1 MRRPIYLD
9 YNATTPV
16 DPRVLERM
24 LPYFTERF
32 GNPASKGH
40 TYGLEAEAAV
50 EVAREQVAALLN
62 AEPESLIF
70 TSGAT
75 EALNLA
81 IKGVAEASRHR
92 GQHIVTVQ
100 TEHAAVLEACRALAR
115 RGWEVTYLPVDAQ
128 GRLDPDALEAALTPR
143 TVLAA
148 IMWANNETGV
158 LHPIAEIARRTQ
170 AHGVPLLVDAT
181 QAVGKIPVTV
191 EGIDLLACSAHKFYG
206 PKGVGVLYARRR
218 PPLRLVPLLDG
229 GGHEQGLRSG
239 TLNVPAIVGMGA
251 AAELAAR
258 EMPGEGARLQALRD
272 RLEQELQRVL
282 PDVRINGA
290 QAPRLPQTSSVTIPG
305 VRADRLLTTVR
316 TLALSA
322 GSACGSGRGKPSHVL
337 RAMGLSEAD
346 ARCTIRISLGRF
358 TTDEEI
364 NTAIERLIST
374 IRQLRRQQR
383 PIATAAR

>member
-50 EVAREQVAALLN
+50 EVAREQVAALLGTS
-62 AEPESLIF
+62 PERLIF

-81 IKGVAEASRHR
+81 IKGVAEASQHR
-92 GQHIVTVQ
+92 GRHIVTVQ

-115 RGWEVTYLPVDAQ
+115 RGWDVTYLPVDAQ
-128 GRLDPDALEAALTPR
+128 GRLDPDALEEALTPR
-143 TVLAA
+143 TVLVAV
-148 IMWANNETGV
+148 MWANNETGV

-170 AHGVPLLVDAT
+170 ARDIPLLVDAT

-206 PKGVGVLYARRR
+206 PKGIGVLYMRQR
-218 PPLRLVPLLDG
+218 PSLRLVPLLDG

-239 TLNVPAIVGMGA
+239 TLNVPAIVGMGL
-251 AAELAAR
+251 AAELAAQTL
-258 EMPGEGARLQALRD
+258 EEESHRLQCLRD
-272 RLEQELQRVL
+272 RLERALQEAL
-282 PDVRINGA
+282 PDLRINGA

-305 VRADRLLTTVR
+305 VRADRLLATVR

-322 GSACGSGRGKPSHVL
+322 GSACGSGRGRPSHVL

-358 TTDEEI
+358 TTETDI
-364 NTAIERLIST
+364 DYALDQLTTA
-374 IRQLRRQQR
+374 IRQLRQSLAV
-383 PIATAAR
+383 PSST

>member
-1 MRRPIYLD
+1 MRRPVYLD

-50 EVAREQVAALLN
+50 EVAREQVAALLG

-100 TEHAAVLEACRALAR
+100 TEHAAVLEACRALER
-115 RGWEVTYLPVDAQ
+115 RGWQVTYLPVDGQ
-128 GRLDPDALEAALTPR
+128 GRLDPDALEAALTSR
-143 TVLAA
+143 TVLVAV
-148 IMWANNETGV
+148 MWANNETGV
-158 LHPIAEIARRTQ
+158 LHPIAEIARCTQ

-206 PKGVGVLYARRR
+206 PKGVGVLYVRRR

-258 EMPGEGARLQALRD
+258 EMPGEGARLQAQRD
-272 RLEQELQRVL
+272 RLEQELQRAL

-305 VRADRLLTTVR
+305 IRADRLLTAVR
-316 TLALSA
+316 ALALSA

-337 RAMGLSEAD
+337 RAMGLSTAEAQG
-346 ARCTIRISLGRF
+346 TIRISLGRF
-358 TTDEEI
+358 TTEADI
-364 NTAIERLIST
+364 DYALDQLTTT
-374 IRQLRRQQR
+374 IRQLRRDR
-383 PIATAAR
+383 VVLSST

>member
-1 MRRPIYLD
+1 MRRPVYLD

-50 EVAREQVAALLN
+50 EVAREQVAALLG

-100 TEHAAVLEACRALAR
+100 TEHAAVLEACRALER
-115 RGWEVTYLPVDAQ
+115 RGWQVTYLPVDAQ
-128 GRLDPDALEAALTPR
+128 GRLDPDALEAALTPQ

-148 IMWANNETGV
+148 VMWANNETGV
-158 LHPIAEIARRTQ
+158 LHPIEEVARRTQ

-181 QAVGKIPVTV
+181 QAVGKIPVSV
-191 EGIDLLACSAHKFYG
+191 EGIDLLVCSAHKFYG
-206 PKGVGVLYARRR
+206 PKGAGVLYVRRR

-239 TLNVPAIVGMGA
+239 TLNVPAIVGVGA

-258 EMPGEGARLQALRD
+258 EMADESRRLQHLRD
-272 RLEQELQRVL
+272 RLERELQAAL
-282 PDVRINGA
+282 PEVRINGA

-305 VRADRLLTTVR
+305 VRADRLLAAVR

-337 RAMGLSEAD
+337 RAMGLSEAE
-346 ARCTIRISLGRF
+346 AQCTIRISLGRF
-358 TTDEEI
+358 TTEADIDEALE
-364 NTAIERLIST
+364 
-374 IRQLRRQQR
+374 QL
-383 PIATAAR
+383 TAAVHRLRQRSVAMPTT

>member
-16 DPRVLERM
+16 DARVLERM

-40 TYGLEAEAAV
+40 TLGLEAEAAV
-50 EVAREQVAALLN
+50 EVAREQVAALLS

-100 TEHAAVLEACRALAR
+100 TEHAAVLEACRALER
-115 RGWEVTYLPVDAQ
+115 RGWQVTYLPVDAQ
-128 GRLDPDALEAALTPR
+128 GQLDPEALEAALTPR
-143 TVLAA
+143 TILVAV
-148 IMWANNETGV
+148 MWANNETGV
-158 LHPIAEIARRTQ
+158 IHPIQEIARRTQ

-206 PKGVGVLYARRR
+206 PKGAGVLYVRRH

-251 AAELAAR
+251 AAELAAQ
-258 EMPGEGARLQALRD
+258 EMSGERARLQALRD
-272 RLEQELQRVL
+272 RLEQELLRAL

-305 VRADRLLTTVR
+305 VRADRLLTAVR

-337 RAMGLSEAD
+337 RAMGLSTAD
-346 ARCTIRISLGRF
+346 AQCTIRISLGRF
-358 TTDEEI
+358 TTDVDISNAVEL
-364 NTAIERLIST
+364 LITT
-374 IRQLRRQQR
+374 IQQLRRQSN
-383 PIATAAR
+383 PFATPAA